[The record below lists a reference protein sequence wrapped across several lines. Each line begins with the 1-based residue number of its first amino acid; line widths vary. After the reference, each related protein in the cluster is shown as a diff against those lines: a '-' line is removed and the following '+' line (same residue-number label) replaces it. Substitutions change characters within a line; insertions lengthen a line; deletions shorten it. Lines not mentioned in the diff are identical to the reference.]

1 MSRWDVFHSMH
12 KARPRFIF
20 LALALAALTG
30 IGLVELAANIAAPLV
45 AVLLLASAWSL
56 GTALIFRSE
65 SLRKCSLLCSSL
77 LFGLATFEFCLFYVS
92 KSEII
97 VTKTTPEVWRQP
109 ATDVGSLP
117 IPNTATRFEEFLD
130 GREIADVTY
139 RIDAKGL
146 REITAAEQGGP
157 RKVIFFGDSFM
168 FGHGV
173 ENDQTLPYYFVREA
187 GGTFEGFNFAGEGW
201 GPHQMLR
208 EIETGFVSSVGG
220 KPDLAI
226 YEAIPDHLRRVAG
239 RAPWEDGPHYELCR
253 GDDACYAGPFHS
265 SWYAACR
272 RSVDKSWTGK
282 FVEAHFTKLSQ
293 PSDIPIFLAV
303 LRKTR
308 SLLEENGTRFVIVL
322 WDQNELAR
330 TMMRVLRENHFD
342 VIALSSIFPNSD
354 LTKYP
359 ITQLDR
365 HPSPAAN
372 KAIATYLWRQLGE
385 PAVAPAH

>member
-1 MSRWDVFHSMH
+1 MH
-12 KARPRFIF
+12 KGSRRFVF
-20 LALALAALTG
+20 LALALLAL
-30 IGLVELAANIAAPLV
+30 ISILLSELAAKIPPPLV
-45 AVLLLASAWSL
+45 AVLLLAGAWSL
-56 GTALIFRSE
+56 GATLLSPSE
-65 SLRKCSLLCSSL
+65 SVRNCALLCSSL
-77 LFGLATFEFCLFYVS
+77 FFGLAITEFCLFYVS

-117 IPNTATRFEEFLD
+117 IPNMATRFEEFLD

-139 RIDAKGL
+139 RIDTKGL

-157 RKVIFFGDSFM
+157 HKVVFFGDSFM

-173 ENDQTLPYYFVREA
+173 ENDQTLPYYFVQDA
-187 GGTFEGFNFAGEGW
+187 HGTFEGFNFAGEGW

-208 EIETGFVSSVGG
+208 EIETGFVRRVAG

-253 GDDACYAGPFHS
+253 GDDACYSGPFHG
-265 SWYAACR
+265 SWYTAFR
-272 RSVDKSWTGK
+272 RSVDKSWTAK
-282 FVEAHFTKLSQ
+282 FVETHFTKLSQ

-303 LRKTR
+303 LKKTR
-308 SLLEENGTRFVIVL
+308 SLLEGNGTRFVIVL

-330 TMMRVLRENHFD
+330 TMMKVLRENQFE
-342 VIALSSIFPNSD
+342 VIALSSILPDRD

-359 ITQLDR
+359 IIQLDR

-372 KAIATYLWRQLGE
+372 KAIAAYLWRQIE
-385 PAVAPAH
+385 VPSVAPAH

>member
-1 MSRWDVFHSMH
+1 MHETPSRFTL
-12 KARPRFIF
+12 
-20 LALALAALTG
+20 LALALAALTS
-30 IGLVELAANIAAPLV
+30 ILLLELAAKTAAPLV
-45 AVLLLASAWSL
+45 AVLLLAGTWSL
-56 GTALIFRSE
+56 GAALLSRFE
-65 SLRKCSLLCSSL
+65 SLRNCALFGSSL
-77 LFGLATFEFCLFYVS
+77 LFGLAIFEFCMFYVS
-92 KSEII
+92 KSQII
-97 VTKTTPEVWRQP
+97 VTKTTPEVWRQF
-109 ATDVGSLP
+109 ATDVGSRP
-117 IPNTATRFEEFLD
+117 IPNTAIRFQEFLD

-146 REITAAEQGGP
+146 REISAAEQSQSH
-157 RKVIFFGDSFM
+157 KVAFFGDSFM

-208 EIETGFVSSVGG
+208 EIETGFVRSVAG

-253 GDDACYAGPFHS
+253 GDDACYSGPLHS

-272 RSVDKSWTGK
+272 RTVDKSWTGK
-282 FVEAHFTKLSQ
+282 FVETHFTKLSQ

-303 LRKTR
+303 LKRTR
-308 SLLEENGTRFVIVL
+308 SLLEEDGTRFVVVL

-330 TMMRVLRENHFD
+330 TMMRVLKENQFE
-342 VIALSSIFPNSD
+342 VIAVSSIFPQSD

-372 KAIATYLWRQLGE
+372 KAIAKYLWRRIGE
-385 PAVAPAH
+385 PSVAPAH

>member
-1 MSRWDVFHSMH
+1 MRKES
-12 KARPRFIF
+12 PRFIF
-20 LALALAALTG
+20 LALVLLALTS
-30 IGLVELAANIAAPLV
+30 ILFLELAAKIPAPLV
-45 AVLLLASAWSL
+45 AVLLLASVWSL
-56 GTALIFRSE
+56 GPALLFRSE
-65 SLRKCSLLCSSL
+65 SLRNCALLCSSL
-77 LFGLATFEFCLFYVS
+77 LFGLAVFEFCMFFVS

-97 VTKTTPEVWRQP
+97 VTKTTPEVWRQL

-139 RIDAKGL
+139 RIDGKGL
-146 REITAAEQGGP
+146 REISAAEQSRP
-157 RKVIFFGDSFM
+157 HTVVFFGDSFM

-173 ENDQTLPYYFVREA
+173 ENDQTLPYYFVQEA
-187 GGTFEGFNFAGEGW
+187 GGNFEGFNFAGEGW

-208 EIETGFVSSVGG
+208 EIENGFVRRVAG

-239 RAPWEDGPHYELCR
+239 RAPWEDGPQYELCR
-253 GDDACYAGPFHS
+253 GDDACYSGPFHS

-272 RSVDKSWTGK
+272 RTVDKSWTGK

-303 LRKTR
+303 LKKTR
-308 SLLEENGTRFVIVL
+308 SLLEGNGTRFVIVL

-330 TMMRVLRENHFD
+330 TMMRVLRKNQFE
-342 VIALSSIFPNSD
+342 VIALSSIFPGSD

-372 KAIATYLWRQLGE
+372 KAIATYLWRHMGE
-385 PAVAPAH
+385 HLIAPAH